1 MLFAGILFIVIGFI
15 MFILA
20 YFLYFKEAYWL
31 ISGVNLRPRQ
41 TVRER
46 YDLPGLTKH
55 MGRMCALIGLILL
68 VSGIGT
74 FLDLDMVVIVPLGFI
89 FIVVPAFLFGSERYM
104 YEGRR
109 TQRILNLVITAVLA
123 VIVFFTAVMMVSGAR
138 APKIYIEDESLV
150 IESVYGTEIPLD
162 SIQNVAM
169 IELEGRQLSK
179 INGFDLG
186 DRLRGRFQVEGLG
199 NAQVFQQG
207 KPCNSVLIRTE
218 KRVYLINL
226 GTEDEN
232 KNLKNKI
239 NEEMER
245 NNAFNR

>member
-1 MLFAGILFIVIGFI
+1 MLFATILFVTIGFI

-31 ISGVNLRPRQ
+31 ISGINLRPRQ

-46 YDLPGLTKH
+46 YDLPGLTRH

-68 VSGIGT
+68 VSGIGA
-74 FLDLDMVVIVPLGFI
+74 FLDRDMVVIVPLGFI
-89 FIVVPAFLFGSERYM
+89 FIVVPVFLFGSERYM

-109 TQRILNLVITAVLA
+109 TQRILNLVITAFLA
-123 VIVFFTAVMMVSGAR
+123 VTVFFTAVMMVSGAR
-138 APKIYIEDESLV
+138 APKIYIEDETVV
-150 IESVYGTEIPLD
+150 IESAYGTEIPLD
-162 SIQNVAM
+162 SIQEVAM
-169 IELEGRQLSK
+169 IELEGKQLSK
-179 INGFDLG
+179 ISGFNLG

-218 KRVYLINL
+218 KRMYLINL
-226 GTEDEN
+226 GTEAEN
-232 KNLKNKI
+232 EKLRKEI
-239 NEEMER
+239 EEGMEED
-245 NNAFNR
+245 NAFHR

>member
-1 MLFAGILFIVIGFI
+1 MLFATILFVTIGFI

-31 ISGVNLRPRQ
+31 ISGINLRPRQ

-46 YDLPGLTKH
+46 YDLPGLTRH

-68 VSGIGT
+68 VSGIGA
-74 FLDLDMVVIVPLGFI
+74 FLDRDMVVIVPLGFI
-89 FIVVPAFLFGSERYM
+89 FIVVPVFLFGSERYM

-109 TQRILNLVITAVLA
+109 TQRILNLVITAFLA
-123 VIVFFTAVMMVSGAR
+123 VTVFFTAVMMVSGAR
-138 APKIYIEDESLV
+138 APKIYIEDETVV
-150 IESVYGTEIPLD
+150 IESAYGTKIPLD
-162 SIQNVAM
+162 SIQEVAM
-169 IELEGRQLSK
+169 IELEGKQLSK
-179 INGFDLG
+179 ISGFNLG

-218 KRVYLINL
+218 KRMYLINL
-226 GTEDEN
+226 GTEAEN
-232 KNLKNKI
+232 EKLRKEI
-239 NEEMER
+239 EEGMEE
-245 NNAFNR
+245 NNAFHR